1 MKRTPNR
8 WGFPDMGLGMG
19 LRSKHYQDILEN
31 NPPVAFFEVIAENY
45 MGNGGRPMYL
55 LEQVAERYPVMIHG
69 VSLSIGSTDPL
80 DFEYLG
86 LLRDLANRL
95 RVPWLSDHLCWT
107 GVLGRNSHDLLPVPL
122 TEECLKH
129 IVARIRTVQD
139 FMERPLVVENP
150 SSYVEFLA
158 SSMGEAEFMARM
170 AEDSDCGLLL
180 DVNNVYVSAYNH
192 GFDARAYIQAL
203 PVDRIVYH
211 HVAGHTNKGT
221 HILDTHSDHVVDPV
235 WELYQLCHERTGGR
249 STMVEWDEN
258 IPAFEVVF
266 DEVMK
271 AAVYRRNVEGDD
283 FSLPERH
290 PPNLRREAPDGAT
303 PHPAGLEAPD
313 AGDLF
318 VREKNLEFAVSNDDV

>member
-1 MKRTPNR
+1 M
-8 WGFPDMGLGMG
+8 
-19 LRSKHYQDILEN
+19 S
-31 NPPVAFFEVIAENY
+31 
-45 MGNGGRPMYL
+45 L
-55 LEQVAERYPVMIHG
+55 LERL
-69 VSLSIGSTDPL
+69 LSIGPVRKTIWRLWYPFLTRRLRSQEVLFLNYAFETDP
-80 DFEYLG
+80 
-86 LLRDLANRL
+86 
-95 RVPWLSDHLCWT
+95 
-107 GVLGRNSHDLLPVPL
+107 PL
-122 TEECLKH
+122 
-129 IVARIRTVQD
+129 
-139 FMERPLVVENP
+139 
-150 SSYVEFLA
+150 
-158 SSMGEAEFMARM
+158 
-170 AEDSDCGLLL
+170 
-180 DVNNVYVSAYNH
+180 
-192 GFDARAYIQAL
+192 AL
-203 PVDRIVYH
+203 PLDQNDEPDRACIQLYH